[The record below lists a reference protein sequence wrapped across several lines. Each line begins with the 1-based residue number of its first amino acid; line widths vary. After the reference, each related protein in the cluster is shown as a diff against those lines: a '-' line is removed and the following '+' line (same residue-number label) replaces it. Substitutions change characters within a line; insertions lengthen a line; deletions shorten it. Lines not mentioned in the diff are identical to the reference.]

1 VHIVTKI
8 LVFAAAVLSL
18 VLAALTISYS
28 VNADRVVRGY
38 TSERNL
44 KLTAEAS
51 QKAAELQLAEETA
64 RLQSSI
70 SDQNKTLTNLQGQ
83 LAQLQTENAR
93 LNNDLKTAQVSQ
105 SSFENKIAQLGE
117 TTKTQQD
124 LITSYR
130 NEVTKLRE
138 DELGFRKREIELVD
152 RINDLES
159 NRETLEQAT
168 RALQEQLA
176 EARLAMN
183 AGKDGGKT
191 SMAAGPSSLQGPVVR
206 GRVVKTMKDEA
217 SGDLLAQIDLGS
229 NDQMRDNLKLSIAR
243 GDKWLGELVLIK
255 TDLRWSVGRVKLQQ
269 GEIKDGDIVLSSL
282 R

>member
-28 VNADRVVRGY
+28 VNADRIVKSLQG
-38 TSERNL
+38 ERNL
-44 KLTAEAS
+44 RIAADAKANAS
-51 QKAAELQLAEETA
+51 EFQLSEETG
-64 RLQSSI
+64 RLQRSI
-70 SDQNKTLTNLQGQ
+70 DDKDKTLTNLQSQ
-83 LAQLQTENAR
+83 IAQLQTERAR
-93 LNNDLKTAQVSQ
+93 LDNDLKTAQVSQ

-138 DELGFRKREIELVD
+138 EELGFRKREIELVD

-159 NRETLEQAT
+159 NRETLQQAT

-176 EARLAMN
+176 EARLAIN
-183 AGKDGGKT
+183 AGKEGNGGQI
-191 SMAAGPSSLQGPVVR
+191 GQPGILPGPVVR

-217 SGDLLAQIDLGS
+217 SGDTLAQIDLGS
-229 NDQMRDNLKLSIAR
+229 NDQMRDNLKLFIAR
-243 GDKWLGELVLIK
+243 GDTYLGDLVLIK
-255 TDLRWSVGRVKLQQ
+255 TDLRWSVGRVRLPQ
-269 GEIKDGDIVLSSL
+269 GEIRDGDTVVSRL

>member
-38 TSERNL
+38 RSEMNL

-51 QKAAELQLAEETA
+51 QKAAELQLAEETG
-64 RLQSSI
+64 RLQRSVD
-70 SDQNKTLTNLQGQ
+70 DQNKTLTNLQGQ

-183 AGKDGGKT
+183 AGKEGAKPGMIGQPGT
-191 SMAAGPSSLQGPVVR
+191 LPGPIVR

-229 NDQMRDNLKLSIAR
+229 NDQMRDNLKLFIAR
-243 GDKWLGELVLIK
+243 GDKYLGDLVLIK
-255 TDLRWSVGRVKLQQ
+255 TDLRWSVGRVKMQQ
-269 GEIKDGDIVLSSL
+269 GEIKDGDIVVSSL